1 MVAKKAELRSRAED
15 VISLMD
21 NFLNFIVEEKAYPL
35 KEHSQFF
42 IHHKSGLDRDFKLL
56 MSSLVDVINT
66 QQRFEGKDQVTKRD
80 SLELVEEITKNNIE
94 VVKNINNNLQYKILV
109 EKFKLHNI
117 DIEGFEKENMFA
129 VSPSDLKNFKIRG
142 EELASS
148 STITN
153 IEFQKKIYREADYN
167 ANSRFN
173 LINRL
178 DKKGIQR
185 SFTNRYL
192 VAEKLIALSKEKA
205 DYEKFLVDFFDN
217 DTANHLIEYSRKIS
231 SELSSEEKND
241 LRYSQDDYYLNN
253 VNKNEAI
260 KKPMDIQQELYK
272 LWTKSEYGI
281 HQKGD
286 TNKYLINEKTRM
298 LEDLVMSPES
308 VALIAKERTADFKS
322 MLELF
327 TSGDVIP
334 TQDAYIVSERK
345 LRIYE
350 NLEKIND
357 LSLSKK
363 EFVKALLQDV
373 LHYSAGSIYGQYV
386 AAASGIPLVQRNNEF
401 SPADIANKTL
411 DNKTVTE
418 IKKSILDSM
427 KLLSRDE
434 DFKKM
439 SMEIIE
445 TIQNNKNNFV
455 IDTTASK
462 VEGVKIENLILE
474 SFIEAINLDKDKL
487 NNWLMNSEFEET
499 LSKEANIGKKDSY
512 IAGTKIPHRQITIE
526 NYFAKQSPS
535 TELMSE
541 VDWKKHL
548 GTFDK
553 VERLDQY
560 LYENIEKNSRPN
572 LLH

>member
-231 SELSSEEKND
+231 SELSSEERND